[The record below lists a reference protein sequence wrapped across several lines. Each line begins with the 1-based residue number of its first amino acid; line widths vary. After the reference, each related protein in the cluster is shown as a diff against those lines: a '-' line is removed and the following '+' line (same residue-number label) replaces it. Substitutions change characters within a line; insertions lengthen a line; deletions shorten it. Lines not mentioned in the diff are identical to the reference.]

1 MTAQPPHRPDPLPE
15 ADELRTAANRR
26 IFAFVAVFTLLL
38 AGALW
43 LVLREE
49 KRRGVLVVPT
59 ESAAP
64 AAPAECHAPCSW
76 RAVTFVAPLRS
87 AACPSHRP

>member
-1 MTAQPPHRPDPLPE
+1 MTAQPPHRPDPVPE
-15 ADELRTAANRR
+15 PDELRTAANRR

-49 KRRGVLVVPT
+49 KRRGTLVVPT
-59 ESAAP
+59 APPPAPAP
-64 AAPAECHAPCSW
+64 AATA
-76 RAVTFVAPLRS
+76 RN
-87 AACPSHRP
+87 